1 MGELKLEER
10 YSYADYLTWSDGE
23 RWELIDGIP
32 YNMSPAPK
40 RMHQDVEGN
49 IYVILRNFLKKKPC
63 KVYIAP
69 FDVVLSEKDTN
80 NELIDTVVQPDI
92 SVICDTSKLD
102 DAGCKGAPDFII
114 EILSQSTALKDA
126 TTKKDLYEKSGVK
139 EYWMVDI
146 WTKCINV
153 YILKKGKY
161 GFAKS
166 YEKNM
171 KIKVNTLKGLT
182 IKLEEVFEGI

>member
-40 RMHQDVEGN
+40 RMHQKAETLLIRKIG
-49 IYVILRNFLKKKPC
+49 NFLEGKTCELYP
-63 KVYIAP
+63 AP

>member
-10 YSYADYLTWSDGE
+10 YSYADYLTWSDDE
-23 RWELIDGIP
+23 RWELIDGTP

-40 RMHQDVEGN
+40 RMHQETELYLARKIGDFLEG
-49 IYVILRNFLKKKPC
+49 KPC

-92 SVICDTSKLD
+92 SVICDTSKLN

-139 EYWMVDI
+139 EYWLVDTG
-146 WTKCINV
+146 TKSIRV
-153 YILKKGKY
+153 YLLKNGKY
-161 GFAKS
+161 GFATC
-166 YEKNM
+166 YERDM
-171 KIKVNTLKGLT
+171 EIKVNSLKGLT
-182 IKLEEVFEGI
+182 IKLEDAFE